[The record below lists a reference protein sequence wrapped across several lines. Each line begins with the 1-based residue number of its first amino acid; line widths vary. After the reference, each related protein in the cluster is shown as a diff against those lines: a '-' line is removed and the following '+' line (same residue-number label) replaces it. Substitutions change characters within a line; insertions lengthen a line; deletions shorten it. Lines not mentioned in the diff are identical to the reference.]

1 MKDANQTKSRFSRE
15 PHLITCFGFPSA
27 ACLVLPILSTTEG
40 AVRVPK
46 LSQKSAVQTLLRND
60 RETDRRRWIEER
72 AGDVAD
78 LAELISNPFAPFQVK
93 TEVRA
98 SATVAFRER

>member
-1 MKDANQTKSRFSRE
+1 MPRATDTIYYRRRRLCAQAQSEERRT
-15 PHLITCFGFPSA
+15 L
-27 ACLVLPILSTTEG
+27 
-40 AVRVPK
+40 
-46 LSQKSAVQTLLRND
+46 TLLRND

-98 SATVAFRER
+98 SATVVFRER